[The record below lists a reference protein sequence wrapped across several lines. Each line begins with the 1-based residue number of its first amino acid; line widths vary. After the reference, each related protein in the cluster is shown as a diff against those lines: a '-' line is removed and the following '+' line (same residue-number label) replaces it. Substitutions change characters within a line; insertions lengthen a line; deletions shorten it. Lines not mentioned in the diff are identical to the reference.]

1 MQLKSRLKNSRNPI
15 SICVYLQFQQQQK
28 SLQNAPHIPNVIYQ
42 SICGIVGRWG
52 RILLPHRFQLFLIV
66 AVWGDRL
73 IVNQWAVG
81 THPPPLLTP

>member
-1 MQLKSRLKNSRNPI
+1 MKHSRNQI
-15 SICVYLQFQQQQK
+15 SICLHLQFQPQQK
-28 SLQNAPHIPNVIYQ
+28 PLQIAPHIPTVIYQ
-42 SICGIVGRWG
+42 SSCGIAGRWG